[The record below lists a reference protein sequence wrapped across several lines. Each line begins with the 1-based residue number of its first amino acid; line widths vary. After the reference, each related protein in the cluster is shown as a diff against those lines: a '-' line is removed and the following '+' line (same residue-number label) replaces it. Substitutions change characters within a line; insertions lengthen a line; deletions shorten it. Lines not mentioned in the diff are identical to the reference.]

1 MSEKV
6 AKYKYD
12 LGVNIMALPTMDLPT
27 YDLEVPSTKK
37 KIKVRPFLVKEE
49 KVLLMALE
57 SENEENI
64 RGAVQN
70 LLKSCIQSRIKLE
83 NLATFDLEYI
93 FLNIR
98 AVSVGEIVEINVT
111 CQDDNETTVRYNLN
125 LTDVK
130 VTFPEGHS
138 NKIMLTKDTGVI
150 MKYPSFNR
158 FVDSQFANK
167 EVTEDTV
174 LEIIAESIDQIF
186 QGEEVF
192 DESTTTPKE
201 FKEFVESLTNAQ
213 MEKLQKFFETSPKL
227 EHKFK
232 VRNPNTDVESEY
244 TISGLAAFFG

>member
-1 MSEKV
+1 MSEKS

-12 LGVNIMALPTMDLPT
+12 LGVDIMALPTMDLPT

-37 KIKVRPFLVKEE
+37 KIKFRPFLVKEE

-57 SENEENI
+57 SDNEENI
-64 RGAVQN
+64 RSAVQN

-98 AVSVGEIVEINVT
+98 AVSVGEIIEINVT
-111 CQDDNETTVRYNLN
+111 CQDDNETNVRYNLN
-125 LTDVK
+125 LTDVN
-130 VTFPEGHS
+130 VTFPKGHS

-192 DESTTTPKE
+192 DESTTSSKE

-232 VRNPNTDVESEY
+232 VTNPKTNVESEY

>member
-12 LGVNIMALPTMDLPT
+12 LGVNIMALPTVDLPT
-27 YDLEVPSTKK
+27 HELEIPSNKK
-37 KIKVRPFLVKEE
+37 KIKFRPFLVKEE
-49 KVLLMALE
+49 KVLLLALE
-57 SENEENI
+57 SDDEKNI
-64 RGAVQN
+64 RNAVLN
-70 LLKSCIQSRIKLE
+70 LLKGCISSRIKID

-150 MKYPSFNR
+150 MKYPSFDR

-201 FKEFVESLTNAQ
+201 FKEFVESLTNPQ

>member
-1 MSEKV
+1 
-6 AKYKYD
+6 
-12 LGVNIMALPTMDLPT
+12 MALPTMDLPT
-27 YDLEVPSTKK
+27 YDLVIPSSKK
-37 KIKVRPFLVKEE
+37 KIKFRPFLVKEE
-49 KVLLMALE
+49 KILLMALE
-57 SENEENI
+57 TDDEKNI
-64 RGAVQN
+64 KNAVYE
-70 LLKSCIQSRIKLE
+70 LLKACITTRIKLE
-83 NLATFDLEYI
+83 SLATFDLEYI

-111 CQDDNETTVRYNLN
+111 CQDDNETNVRYNLN
-125 LTDVK
+125 LTDVN
-130 VTFPEGHS
+130 VTFPKGHS

-150 MKYPSFNR
+150 MKYPSFDR

-192 DESTTTPKE
+192 DESTTSSKE

-232 VRNPNTDVESEY
+232 VTNPKTNVESEY